1 MGKKKCKKTECPA
14 GEKWAVPYADFLSL
28 LLALFIALYALASV
42 NTEKMKALKEEF
54 VKIYDYSA
62 KPEEATPV
70 MNLNVKSGDAGKE
83 KDKEKGNAGG
93 MTAQLEEIARMA
105 QMIEKMNMGEGSLD
119 QKIDGAIFKLP
130 TKMLFAPGSAEITN
144 SDSMLFLK
152 RISDIITMLPSN
164 VDVVVKG
171 FTDTTPPPRGSRY
184 QDNLELSSA
193 RANAVIR
200 VLIRNGIAKERLSS
214 AGYGDTKAIASNDTD
229 EGREKNSR
237 VEFTMRISGP
247 SNAAKKSI
255 LDTLNTLNKQGE

>member
-1 MGKKKCKKTECPA
+1 MGKKCKKLECPA

-42 NTEKMKALKEEF
+42 NSEKMKALKEEF

-62 KPEEATPV
+62 KPEEANPV
-70 MNLNVKSGDAGKE
+70 IRLNAKAGDAA
-83 KDKEKGNAGG
+83 KDKDKGNAGG
-93 MTAQLEEIARMA
+93 VSTQLDEIAKLA
-105 QMIEKMNMGEGSLD
+105 EMIEKMNIGEGSLE
-119 QKIDGAIFKLP
+119 QKIDGAMLKLP
-130 TKMLFAPGSAEITN
+130 TKMLFAPGSADITN

-152 RISDIITMLPSN
+152 RVSDIISMLPKN

-171 FTDTTPPPRGSRY
+171 YTDNTPVPNGSKF

-200 VLIRNGIAKERLSS
+200 VLIKNGIARDRLSS
-214 AGYGDTKAIASNDTD
+214 AGYGDTKPVASNDTQ
-229 EGREKNSR
+229 EGREKNGR

-247 SNAAKKSI
+247 DNSAKKESI
-255 LDTLNTLNKQGE
+255 LDTLNTINKKAE

>member
-1 MGKKKCKKTECPA
+1 MGKKCKKLECPA

-42 NTEKMKALKEEF
+42 NSEKMKALKEEF

-62 KPEEATPV
+62 KPEEANPV
-70 MNLNVKSGDAGKE
+70 IRLNAKAGDAA
-83 KDKEKGNAGG
+83 KDKDKGNAGG
-93 MTAQLEEIARMA
+93 VSTQLDEIAKLA
-105 QMIEKMNMGEGSLD
+105 EMIEKMNIGEGSLE
-119 QKIDGAIFKLP
+119 QKIDGAMLKLP
-130 TKMLFAPGSAEITN
+130 TKMLFAPGSADITN

-152 RISDIITMLPSN
+152 RVSDIISMLPKN

-171 FTDTTPPPRGSRY
+171 YTDNTLVPSSSKF

-200 VLIRNGIAKERLSS
+200 VLIKNGIARDRLSS
-214 AGYGDTKAIASNDTD
+214 AGYGDTKPVASNDTQ
-229 EGREKNSR
+229 EGREKNGR

-247 SNAAKKSI
+247 DNSAKKESI
-255 LDTLNTLNKQGE
+255 LDTLNTINKKAE

>member
-1 MGKKKCKKTECPA
+1 MGKKCKQTECPA

-42 NTEKMKALKEEF
+42 NSEKMKALKEEF

-62 KPEEATPV
+62 KPEEANPV
-70 MNLNVKSGDAGKE
+70 IRLNAKAGDAA
-83 KDKEKGNAGG
+83 KDKDKGNAGG
-93 MTAQLEEIARMA
+93 VSTQLDEIAKLA
-105 QMIEKMNMGEGSLD
+105 EMIEKMNIGEGSLE
-119 QKIDGAIFKLP
+119 QKIDGAMLKLP
-130 TKMLFAPGSAEITN
+130 TKMLFAPGSADITN

-152 RISDIITMLPSN
+152 RVSDIISMLPKN

-171 FTDTTPPPRGSRY
+171 YTDNTPVPNGSKF

-200 VLIRNGIAKERLSS
+200 VLIKNGIARDRLSS
-214 AGYGDTKAIASNDTD
+214 AGYGDTKPVASNDTQ
-229 EGREKNSR
+229 EGREKNGR

-247 SNAAKKSI
+247 DNSAKKESI
-255 LDTLNTLNKQGE
+255 LDTLNTINKKAE

>member
-1 MGKKKCKKTECPA
+1 MGKKCKKLECPA

-42 NTEKMKALKEEF
+42 NSEKMKALKEEF

-62 KPEEATPV
+62 KPEEANPV
-70 MNLNVKSGDAGKE
+70 IRLNAKAGDAA
-83 KDKEKGNAGG
+83 KDKDKGNAGG
-93 MTAQLEEIARMA
+93 VSTQLDEIATLA
-105 QMIEKMNMGEGSLD
+105 EMIEKMNIGEGSLE
-119 QKIDGAIFKLP
+119 QKIDGAMLKLP
-130 TKMLFAPGSAEITN
+130 TKMLFAPGSADITN

-152 RISDIITMLPSN
+152 RVSDIISMLPKN

-171 FTDTTPPPRGSRY
+171 YTDNTPVPSGSKF

-200 VLIRNGIAKERLSS
+200 VFIKNGVARDRLSS
-214 AGYGDTKAIASNDTD
+214 AGYGDTKPVASNDTQ
-229 EGREKNSR
+229 EGREKNGR

-247 SNAAKKSI
+247 DNSAKKESI
-255 LDTLNTLNKQGE
+255 LDTLNTINKKAE

>member
-1 MGKKKCKKTECPA
+1 MGKKKCKKVECPA
-14 GEKWAVPYADFLSL
+14 GEKWAVPFADFLSL

-70 MNLNVKSGDAGKE
+70 MSLNIKSGDAA
-83 KDKEKGNAGG
+83 KDKDKGNSGG
-93 MTAQLEEIARMA
+93 LSAQLEEIARMA
-105 QMIEKMNMGEGSLD
+105 QMLEKMNNGEGSLD

-130 TKMLFAPGSAEITN
+130 TKMLFSPGSAEITN

-152 RISDIITMLPSN
+152 RVSDIITVLPPN
-164 VDVVVKG
+164 VEVTVKG
-171 FTDTTPPPRGSRY
+171 FTDNTPLPRDSKFI
-184 QDNLELSSA
+184 DNLELSSA

-200 VLIRNGIAKERLSS
+200 VLIRNGISKERLNS

-237 VEFTMRISGP
+237 VEFTMRVAGP
-247 SNAAKKSI
+247 SNTTKKSV

>member
-1 MGKKKCKKTECPA
+1 MGKKCKKLECPA

-42 NTEKMKALKEEF
+42 NSEKMKALKEEF

-62 KPEEATPV
+62 KPEEANPV
-70 MNLNVKSGDAGKE
+70 IRLNAKAGDAA
-83 KDKEKGNAGG
+83 KDKDKGNAGG
-93 MTAQLEEIARMA
+93 VSTQLDEIAKLA
-105 QMIEKMNMGEGSLD
+105 EMIEKMNIGEGSLE
-119 QKIDGAIFKLP
+119 QKIDGAMLNLP
-130 TKMLFAPGSAEITN
+130 TKMLFAPGSADITN

-152 RISDIITMLPSN
+152 RVSDIISMLPKN

-171 FTDTTPPPRGSRY
+171 YTDNTPVPSGSKF

-200 VLIRNGIAKERLSS
+200 VLIKNGIARDRLSS
-214 AGYGDTKAIASNDTD
+214 AGYGDTKPVASNDTQ
-229 EGREKNSR
+229 EGREKNGR

-247 SNAAKKSI
+247 DNSAKKESI
-255 LDTLNTLNKQGE
+255 LDTLNTINKKAE

>member
-1 MGKKKCKKTECPA
+1 MGKKKCKPTECPA

-70 MNLNVKSGDAGKE
+70 MSMSVKSGEAA
-83 KDKEKGNAGG
+83 KDKDKGNVGG
-93 MTAQLEEIARMA
+93 SSSQLEEIARLA
-105 QMIEKMNMGEGSLD
+105 QMIEKMNIGEGSLE
-119 QKIDGAIFKLP
+119 QKIDGAILKLP
-130 TKMLFAPGSAEITN
+130 TKMLFAQGSAEIIN

-152 RISDIITMLPSN
+152 RVSDIIAMLPKN
-164 VDVVVKG
+164 VEVIVKG
-171 FTDTTPPPRGSRY
+171 YTDTTALPSGSKF
-184 QDNLELSSA
+184 QDNLELSTA

-200 VLIRNGIAKERLSS
+200 VLVRNGIAKDRLSS
-214 AGYGDTKAIASNDTD
+214 AGYGETKPIASNDTA

-247 SNAAKKSI
+247 DGSAKKESI
-255 LDTLNTLNKQGE
+255 LDTLNTINKKLE

>member
-1 MGKKKCKKTECPA
+1 MSKKKCKKTECPA

-62 KPEEATPV
+62 KPEEANPV
-70 MNLNVKSGDAGKE
+70 IRMNAKSGDAA
-83 KDKEKGNAGG
+83 KDKDKGNAGG
-93 MTAQLEEIARMA
+93 ASAQLEEISKLAE
-105 QMIEKMNMGEGSLD
+105 MIQKMNIGEGSLE
-119 QKIDGAIFKLP
+119 QKIDGAMLKLP

-152 RISDIITMLPSN
+152 RVSDIIAMLPKN
-164 VDVVVKG
+164 VEVIVKG
-171 FTDTTPPPRGSRY
+171 YTDSSPLPQGSKY
-184 QDNLELSSA
+184 QDNLELSTA

-200 VLIRNGIAKERLSS
+200 VLVKNGIARDRLSS
-214 AGYGDTKAIASNDTD
+214 AGYGDTKPITHDDTV
-229 EGREKNSR
+229 EGREKNGR

-247 SNAAKKSI
+247 DTTNKKESI
-255 LDTLNTLNKQGE
+255 LDTLNSINKKAE